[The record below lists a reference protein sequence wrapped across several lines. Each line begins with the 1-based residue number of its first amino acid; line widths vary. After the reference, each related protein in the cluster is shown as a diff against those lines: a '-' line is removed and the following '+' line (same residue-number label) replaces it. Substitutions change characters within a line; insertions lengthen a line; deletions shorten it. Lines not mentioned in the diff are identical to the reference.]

1 MTYSLIK
8 NNCHKVLSLKKSY
21 KYTINIHINTNTI
34 FVVTFLWYN
43 LIMRSDMIMYIC
55 LWWDILWLFIYS
67 CFHFNCYTHQYT
79 YTHNDTHLMIHTKTQ
94 THKDTHLQGHK
105 HTHTQRRTC
114 TKTYTVKKKHK
125 DTYKD
130 THKDLQ
136 TMIHKNT
143 NKNIITSTVWNTDD
157 NTTNATSSTK
167 PFYCYAKTICFKRRR
182 PGFKSQFLIAQK
194 KSTVLIFV
202 KLAQNLNNL

>member
-8 NNCHKVLSLKKSY
+8 NNCHKVLSLKKSH
-21 KYTINIHINTNTI
+21 KYTINIRINTNTI
-34 FVVTFLWYN
+34 FVVTFLWYI

-55 LWWDILWLFIYS
+55 LWWDILWLFIYR

-114 TKTYTVKKKHK
+114 TQAYTVKKNIRIHTKTRTK
-125 DTYKD
+125 IYRQWFTK
-130 THKDLQ
+130 TQ
-136 TMIHKNT
+136 T
-143 NKNIITSTVWNTDD
+143 
-157 NTTNATSSTK
+157 
-167 PFYCYAKTICFKRRR
+167 KT
-182 PGFKSQFLIAQK
+182 
-194 KSTVLIFV
+194 
-202 KLAQNLNNL
+202 